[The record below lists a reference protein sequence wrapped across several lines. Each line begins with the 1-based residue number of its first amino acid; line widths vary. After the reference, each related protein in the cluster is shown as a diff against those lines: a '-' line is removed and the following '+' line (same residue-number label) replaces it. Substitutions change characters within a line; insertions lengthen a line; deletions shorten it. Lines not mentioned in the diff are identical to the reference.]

1 MAASKTGSKALKIE
15 SQPKTEAKTAG
26 APAVRATEEQLT
38 YANILS
44 AGRKVGLAGI
54 GVAFL
59 VYLSGILAPKMPLD
73 QVPQYWQLSAG
84 EYMKVAGITPGWT
97 WLGMY
102 QHGDMLNF
110 FGVAILGAISMVC
123 YLAILPKLLRK
134 KDMTFAIIAIAEV
147 LVLALAASGI
157 IHIGE

>member
-1 MAASKTGSKALKIE
+1 MAASKTRSKALKIE
-15 SQPKTEAKTAG
+15 PQPKTEVKTG
-26 APAVRATEEQLT
+26 DAPAVRATEEQLV

-44 AGRKVGLAGI
+44 MGRKVGLAGI
-54 GVAFL
+54 GISFI
-59 VYLSGILAPKMPLD
+59 VYLSGILTPKMPLD
-73 QVPQYWQLSAG
+73 QVPQYWHLSTS
-84 EYMKVAGITPGWT
+84 EYMKIAGITPGWS

-110 FGVAILGAISMVC
+110 FGIAILGAISIVC

-147 LVLALAASGI
+147 LVLAFAASGI

>member
-1 MAASKTGSKALKIE
+1 MAASKMGSKALKIE
-15 SQPKTEAKTAG
+15 PQPKTEVKAAG
-26 APAVRATEEQLT
+26 APALRATEEQLT

-44 AGRKVGLAGI
+44 TGRKFGLAGI
-54 GVAFL
+54 GIAFF
-59 VYLSGILAPKMPLD
+59 VYLSGILAPKVPLD
-73 QVPQYWQLSAG
+73 RVPQYWQLSSSK
-84 EYMKVAGITPGWT
+84 YMKVAGITPGWS

-102 QHGDMLNF
+102 QRGDMLNF
-110 FGVAILGAISMVC
+110 FGVAILGAISIVC

-147 LVLALAASGI
+147 LVLAFAASGI